1 MNKLMGFFE
10 LKDSGLPS
18 VPWKI
23 FDERVKMSKDYLWT
37 VRTAV
42 DKGEDTNLPRI
53 VGENSDE
60 AYLGAMRL
68 YEYYKNIGMIV
79 YYPYFIADK
88 SGVLDVNNERI
99 IIEAVEKDLW
109 NFVTNGNKN
118 VTIILEKDKKI
129 YDGDTR
135 FLSDDEIDLLI
146 KNVNIIKHKYRDS
159 ISEGYSIIAEW
170 SFAYN
175 TDINKEPIGDKYLV
189 FYELRSI

>member
-10 LKDSGLPS
+10 LRDSGLPS

-23 FDERVKMSKDYLWT
+23 FDEDSKMDKDYLWT

-53 VGENSDE
+53 VGKNSDE
-60 AYLGAMRL
+60 AYLGAIKL
-68 YEYYKNIGMIV
+68 YEYYKNKGMIV

-88 SGVLDVNNERI
+88 SGVVDVNNDRVV
-99 IIEAVEKDLW
+99 IEAVEKDLW

-118 VTIILEKDKKI
+118 VTIILGKDKNS
-129 YDGDTR
+129 YDGDSN
-135 FLSDDEIDLLI
+135 FLSNDEINLLI
-146 KNVNIIKHKYRDS
+146 KNINIIKHKYRDN
-159 ISEGYSIIAEW
+159 INEGYSMVAEW

-175 TDINKEPIGDKYLV
+175 TDINKKATGDKYLV